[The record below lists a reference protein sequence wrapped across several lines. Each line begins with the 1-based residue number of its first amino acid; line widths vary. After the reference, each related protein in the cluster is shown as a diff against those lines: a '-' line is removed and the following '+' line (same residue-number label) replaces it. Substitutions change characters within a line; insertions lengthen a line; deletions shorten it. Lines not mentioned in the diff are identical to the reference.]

1 MPRRLRYI
9 VPILLALLALAAPV
23 IWLIGRASVWPE
35 ALWPAR
41 GAVDVSTRAVIRII
55 LNREPDADEVTL
67 TLDPPHAGELR
78 VQGREIV
85 YTPATPLSA
94 DTTYTVTLHPDEDEW
109 LIRPVTWHFTTRQPR
124 VLYLAPDEEGN
135 QQLWVASV
143 NESNEA
149 NGSPAPLTAEPHGVW
164 DYAVSPDGLRIA
176 YAAERG
182 DGGADLW
189 LIDVDGGN
197 RLPLADCAGAFCSG
211 VSWWP
216 DGRRLVYER
225 DPLTSEGVPS
235 QHPAPWV
242 IEGVTTAV
250 DVDMPT
256 GEGPAAEPAPHFPDP
271 QEAAHSARISAD
283 GMWIAYIAPYRQAL
297 VVRHLED
304 GRRLEVPRAA
314 GLPAVWHPKLNR
326 LLMTQTELLEESYI
340 TRLVRVDAETGGV
353 VPLGGADESILQ
365 SYGVW
370 SPDGERI
377 AYGQAVWSGR
387 RPLGRQIWIMDDQKV
402 GLAALGGDSG
412 ARALT
417 DDPATQHG
425 GPLWSPDGRYLL
437 YSRHRLGQLT
447 GVGQLDTP
455 EGLWLLDT
463 ETGAQRQVVPQG
475 LWPAWLP

>member
-1 MPRRLRYI
+1 MWTCHRR
-9 VPILLALLALAAPV
+9 
-23 IWLIGRASVWPE
+23 G
-35 ALWPAR
+35 
-41 GAVDVSTRAVIRII
+41 T
-55 LNREPDADEVTL
+55 
-67 TLDPPHAGELR
+67 
-78 VQGREIV
+78 
-85 YTPATPLSA
+85 
-94 DTTYTVTLHPDEDEW
+94 
-109 LIRPVTWHFTTRQPR
+109 
-124 VLYLAPDEEGN
+124 
-135 QQLWVASV
+135 
-143 NESNEA
+143 
-149 NGSPAPLTAEPHGVW
+149 
-164 DYAVSPDGLRIA
+164 
-176 YAAERG
+176 
-182 DGGADLW
+182 
-189 LIDVDGGN
+189 
-197 RLPLADCAGAFCSG
+197 
-211 VSWWP
+211 
-216 DGRRLVYER
+216 GRRAR
-225 DPLTSEGVPS
+225 
-235 QHPAPWV
+235 PAL
-242 IEGVTTAV
+242 
-250 DVDMPT
+250 
-256 GEGPAAEPAPHFPDP
+256 PDP

-304 GRRLEVPRAA
+304 GRRLRFPGGGTA
-314 GLPAVWHPKLNR
+314 GGLAPQAQPP
-326 LLMTQTELLEESYI
+326 LMTQTELLEESYI